1 MLTITKLAKRF
12 NISRTTVLYYENEGL
27 ISPSYRTE
35 SGYRQYGKKEIK
47 RLEAILSYRAFGIS
61 VKEISRLLAEQK
73 AHDREKILRAQFSSL
88 DQEIQRLKRQQA
100 AIVVMLKEPSLVSD
114 KEVSVEEWTE
124 LMTLSGFTDQD
135 MHLWHQDFEQLDP
148 AGHHKFLQSLSIDE
162 KRIAEIRHWSATAS
176 RK

>member
-47 RLEAILSYRAFGIS
+47 RLEAILSYRAFGIP

-100 AIVVMLKEPSLVSD
+100 AIVVMLKEPL
-114 KEVSVEEWTE
+114 
-124 LMTLSGFTDQD
+124 
-135 MHLWHQDFEQLDP
+135 P
-148 AGHHKFLQSLSIDE
+148 FL
-162 KRIAEIRHWSATAS
+162 
-176 RK
+176 